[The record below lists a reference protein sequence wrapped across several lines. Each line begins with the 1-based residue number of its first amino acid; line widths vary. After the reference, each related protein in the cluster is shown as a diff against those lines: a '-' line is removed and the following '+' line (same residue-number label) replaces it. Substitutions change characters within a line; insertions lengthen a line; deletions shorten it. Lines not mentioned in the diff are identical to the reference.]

1 MRGQNTLRGRLSDSA
16 GADWGAIMFQLT
28 QLRFTVCALFAV
40 AAVLLTAS
48 SVQAFTLEDIRS
60 GGGSNSPFADSDN
73 QIRNSDRGAQPFG
86 PNGPVVQFGVQQG
99 PSTSF
104 SRFRGNAF
112 STPAPDPY
120 SLMLRNSG
128 N

>member
-1 MRGQNTLRGRLSDSA
+1 MTPWVLIGGVM
-16 GADWGAIMFQLT
+16 MFQLT
-28 QLRFTVCALFAV
+28 HLRFTACALFVV
-40 AAVLLTAS
+40 AAVLSTGAS
-48 SVQAFTLEDIRS
+48 VKAFTLEDLHAD
-60 GGGSNSPFADSDN
+60 GGNNSNFADSDS
-73 QIRNSDRGAQPFG
+73 QIRNFDRGAQPFG

-104 SRFRGNAF
+104 SRFRSDGFN
-112 STPAPDPY
+112 TPVPDPY

>member
-1 MRGQNTLRGRLSDSA
+1 M
-16 GADWGAIMFQLT
+16 MFQLT
-28 QLRFTVCALFAV
+28 QFRFTACALFAV
-40 AAVLLTAS
+40 ATILLTAS
-48 SVQAFTLEDIRS
+48 SVQAFTLEDLSS
-60 GGGSNSPFADSDN
+60 GRGSNSPLVDSDN
-73 QIRNSDRGAQPFG
+73 QIRNSDRGSQPFG

-112 STPAPDPY
+112 NTPAPDLY